1 VTGRRGLGPRA
12 WRVLTASGLSQLGSG
27 LTHPFLVI
35 YLNHVAGVSIS
46 ATGIVLGVS
55 GVGGLAGSG
64 LAGVLADRIGTGR
77 ALVVML
83 TVGALGTGD
92 FAIAHGVL
100 GSSVAAFAY
109 GAGIAGIWTALTPLL
124 AATVPADQQGRVLGT
139 NYWVSSVGFGIG
151 SLFWALLLNDQ
162 SATAYRAVFVA
173 DAASFLAFAGILLL
187 TGETWHAV
195 ASPAP
200 REEQLP
206 ARDTGRSRRI
216 LIMVTAV
223 NTLLVTAA
231 LSQLNAAFPAFAI
244 GPAGVSTGLVGAAMV
259 VNSVTI
265 VVAGLVLNRRL
276 DRYSRTTLAGA
287 ACALFALTWL
297 VVLVAGADPGGR
309 IAAGC
314 LIGAPA
320 IYALGEVLLAPSFS
334 TLVNSLP
341 PQALRGRY
349 NAVFNLSWQFGS
361 IAGPAL
367 STAFIGRGLGAPL
380 LLGLAGGC
388 LVCAIA
394 TVPIGRCVP
403 KHFNNVQSQLALE

>member
-1 VTGRRGLGPRA
+1 MTGRRGLGPRA

-27 LTHPFLVI
+27 LTHPFLLI
-35 YLNHVAGVSIS
+35 YLSHVAGVPVS
-46 ATGIVLGVS
+46 AAGIVLGVS
-55 GVGGLAGSG
+55 GVGG

-77 ALVVML
+77 AVVVML
-83 TVGALGTGD
+83 AVSALGTGS
-92 FAIAHGVL
+92 FAAAHGVL
-100 GSSVAAFAY
+100 GSSAAAFGY

-151 SLFWALLLNDQ
+151 SLFGALLLDNQ

-173 DAASFLAFAGILLL
+173 DAASFLAFAGLLLL
-187 TGETWHAV
+187 TGETRRAA

-223 NTLLVTAA
+223 NALLVTAA
-231 LSQLNAAFPAFAI
+231 LSQLNAAFPAFAT
-244 GPAGVSTGLVGAAMV
+244 GPAGVPTGVVGVAIAVNAATV
-259 VNSVTI
+259 

-276 DRYSRTTLAGA
+276 DRYSRTALAA
-287 ACALFALTWL
+287 AAGVLFALTWL
-297 VVLVAGADPGGR
+297 VVLAAGADRGGR
-309 IAAGC
+309 VAAGC
-314 LIGAPA
+314 LIGALA
-320 IYALGEVLLAPSFS
+320 ICAIGEVLLAPSFS

-341 PQALRGRY
+341 PHALRGRY
-349 NAVFNLSWQFGS
+349 NAVFNLSWQLGS

-367 STAFIGRGLGAPL
+367 SVAFIGRGLGTPV

-388 LVCAIA
+388 LACVIV
-394 TVPIGRCVP
+394 TVAVGRRVP
-403 KHFNNVQSQLALE
+403 RYVNNIQSQPALG